1 MIDTRELQE
10 LIDNLTDK
18 KILERAVRNSLNNAT
33 EELKFY
39 ARANHKYKDGSPAIL
54 SNSLEHSVNGTSA
67 SIFINEDK
75 APHGKFIYK
84 GTQDHFVSPKNSK
97 ALSFA
102 VGGNRFF
109 SKGHMVSGI
118 KAEPFI
124 LNAYNKRKSIF
135 KKQFQ
140 SELAEEIQGSL

>member
-10 LIDNLTDK
+10 LIENLTDK
-18 KILERAVRNSLNNAT
+18 KMLERAVRNSLNNAT

-39 ARANHKYKDGSPAIL
+39 ARANHKFENRTGVL
-54 SNSLEHSVNGTSA
+54 SNSLEHRVNDNSS

-84 GTQDHFVSPKNSK
+84 GTQDHFIFPKNSN

-102 VGGNRFF
+102 IGGNRFF
-109 SKGHMVSGI
+109 SKGHMVKGI

-135 KKQFQ
+135 RRQFA
-140 SELAEEIQGSL
+140 SDLAEELQEAL